1 MEEEDAM
8 YVLGLKD
15 ALEESMSPSISTI
28 QKDEDE
34 DFYMERLVK
43 EEA

>member
-15 ALEESMSPSISTI
+15 VLEESMSPSISAI
-28 QKDEDE
+28 QKDEDG